1 MGQHSRNTFQGQKH
15 DKKALP
21 EYYRPYLI
29 ELFPNKNMETHAD
42 MSTISSWTVVTEEIF
57 IEVYI
62 FWDTFWTDTFVGKV
76 TY

>member
-1 MGQHSRNTFQGQKH
+1 MAQWDNIGNFRQNPFRGQMH

-29 ELFPNKNMETHAD
+29 ELFPNKNMETYAD
-42 MSTISSWTVVTEEIF
+42 MSTISSWTVVTEEVF

-62 FWDTFWTDTFVGKV
+62 F
-76 TY
+76 